1 MSSSAS
7 AKRDELELR
16 RGRERLG
23 DVAAVEGSAK
33 THVGRALSGHER
45 MFPCLS
51 TLRKN
56 RSLGL
61 HAFAHAYYG
70 GRPERRRGSISLR
83 ESRRSRNRPSRASS
97 AQPFVSQCGAE
108 PPLSPIALPT
118 SRVVDSPSFDQDA
131 WDSLA
136 PHRVRNAKGQR

>member
-7 AKRDELELR
+7 ANDDELELR
-16 RGRERLG
+16 RGRERLS

-70 GRPERRRGSISLR
+70 GRPERRRDPF
-83 ESRRSRNRPSRASS
+83 RSARA
-97 AQPFVSQCGAE
+97 VGAATG
-108 PPLSPIALPT
+108 L
-118 SRVVDSPSFDQDA
+118 
-131 WDSLA
+131 LA
-136 PHRVRNAKGQR
+136 PPPPSHL